1 MFRFSRSVPNRSIHN
16 DWNLILSRKLYEWS
30 KCSKYDKSS
39 LLSKYWSNVEKK
51 KISKSS
57 ISNCHLLSLSCS
69 CKSCIQL
76 LKDKKASNHLF
87 IPEDILCVCLTV
99 CVCVC
104 VCVSV
109 CLSVCMSVCVC
120 VCACVCVCVCV
131 CVSIFVC
138 YSELSEKL
146 HGCFLLLDISI
157 NRSIAYLPVQLIDF
171 FFKCLAIDWLFFV
184 LFWSARLLLLSIITA
199 ASLCC
204 CIFV

>member
-1 MFRFSRSVPNRSIHN
+1 MIKVHYYQSTEAM
-16 DWNLILSRKLYEWS
+16 LK
-30 KCSKYDKSS
+30 
-39 LLSKYWSNVEKK
+39 KK

-104 VCVSV
+104 MCVCRSV

-131 CVSIFVC
+131 YVHLLGCV
-138 YSELSEKL
+138 
-146 HGCFLLLDISI
+146 
-157 NRSIAYLPVQLIDF
+157 VQKTKSKNGTHHEQPF
-171 FFKCLAIDWLFFV
+171 QHSKVHA
-184 LFWSARLLLLSIITA
+184 
-199 ASLCC
+199 
-204 CIFV
+204 